1 MSDREFTI
9 VRTFDAPRE
18 LVFEAWL
25 DPDQL
30 VRWAGPH
37 GFSTPRDT
45 IVVEPRVGG
54 RYDSVM
60 VSDTDGAR
68 YPSAG
73 VFREI
78 VAPERLVFT
87 WGDPTGDGGAD
98 SESVATVTF
107 AETGANET
115 TMTFHLLAPGP
126 LTPED
131 GAREGWGQSLDRL
144 VALLRQRAV
153 TQSAAPRIRS

>member
-9 VRTFDAPRE
+9 VRVFDAPRDQ
-18 LVFEAWL
+18 VFQAWL
-25 DPDQL
+25 DPDHL
-30 VRWAGPH
+30 VEWAGPH

-60 VSDTDGAR
+60 VSDTDGST

-78 VAPERLVFT
+78 VEPERLVFT
-87 WGDPTGDGGAD
+87 WGDPTGDG
-98 SESVATVTF
+98 SVEHESVATVTF
-107 AETGANET
+107 ADSQDGKT

-126 LTPED
+126 LSPED
-131 GAREGWGQSLDRL
+131 GAQQGWGQSLDRL
-144 VALLRQRAV
+144 AALF
-153 TQSAAPRIRS
+153 